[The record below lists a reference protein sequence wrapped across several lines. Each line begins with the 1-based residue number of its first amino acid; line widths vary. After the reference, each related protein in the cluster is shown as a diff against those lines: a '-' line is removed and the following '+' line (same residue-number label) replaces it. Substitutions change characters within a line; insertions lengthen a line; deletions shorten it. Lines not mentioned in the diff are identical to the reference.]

1 VDPAFQG
8 TQQWYSQMATSLPP
22 KDEPW
27 YHVLVHGADHTT
39 YVAEQNLAPHSG
51 KEFIDHPLLPNFFNG
66 FSCGVYSP
74 INKQ

>member
-1 VDPAFQG
+1 
-8 TQQWYSQMATSLPP
+8 MATSEPP

-39 YVAEQNLAPHSG
+39 YVAERNLTAHTG

-66 FSCGVYSP
+66 FSGGVYSP